1 MGVAVIVFALNG
13 KRRDWMPRWQQNWYG
28 WSYVVAVVTCI
39 IETVIGE
46 NEKTQFKKRFNC
58 IFILFKILKK
68 VQYYFLKEQT

>member
-46 NEKTQFKKRFNC
+46 NEKTQF
-58 IFILFKILKK
+58 
-68 VQYYFLKEQT
+68 